1 VEALNIIVNKE
12 YLDDLVSNAHEN
24 ISFISTAI
32 TMYIHEDEL
41 AGVLE
46 EKLKEIMYYI
56 NRAYNPELV
65 ELKRQA
71 RMYYQKWLHLK
82 DTDKNT
88 AEAVY
93 LEYMKLK
100 CKIELMEIPF

>member
-1 VEALNIIVNKE
+1 MINIMVSKE
-12 YLDDLVSNAHEN
+12 YMDDLVVNTQEN

-32 TMYIHEDEL
+32 NFHIHEVEL
-41 AGVLE
+41 VSMIEG
-46 EKLKEIMYYI
+46 KLNEILYYI

-65 ELKRQA
+65 ELKRQS
-71 RMYYQKWLHLK
+71 RIYYQKWLNLK
-82 DTDKNT
+82 NTDKST

-100 CKIELMEIPF
+100 CRIAAMEIPF